1 MLSKFQ
7 FYDPETI
14 TENCNKNKQELPNKS
29 AILRSLDSLTNITAL
44 DKDKT
49 EPTECRILSPHWIEY
64 LLIFW
69 VFSFTCQELTQVSV
83 PNKSKSCK
91 TKWNYFK
98 LLPSGEE
105 KFLKNFSEYITD
117 GWNQFDLLGIFL
129 FVLGMLLRYISLS
142 GNEDVF
148 IASRQV
154 KN

>member
-83 PNKSKSCK
+83 FQTKVKVVKLNEIILSCCQVEKKS
-91 TKWNYFK
+91 F
-98 LLPSGEE
+98 
-105 KFLKNFSEYITD
+105 
-117 GWNQFDLLGIFL
+117 
-129 FVLGMLLRYISLS
+129 
-142 GNEDVF
+142 
-148 IASRQV
+148 
-154 KN
+154 